1 MIQTLI
7 YLAIIVA
14 VCVVGAGGVYLK
26 TKLNVTKEQTEMFK
40 RILAVVDYIT
50 KSVEFKFSDDISVVV
65 SYVFDAL
72 DFVNTYE
79 IADLSDKKEL
89 VKNKAIS
96 LCERNNIQV
105 DDAMVEVI
113 NMIVDF
119 AVEKYGE

>member
-96 LCERNNIQV
+96 LC
-105 DDAMVEVI
+105 
-113 NMIVDF
+113 
-119 AVEKYGE
+119 

>member
-1 MIQTLI
+1 
-7 YLAIIVA
+7 
-14 VCVVGAGGVYLK
+14 
-26 TKLNVTKEQTEMFK
+26 MFK

-105 DDAMVEVI
+105 DDAMVEVV